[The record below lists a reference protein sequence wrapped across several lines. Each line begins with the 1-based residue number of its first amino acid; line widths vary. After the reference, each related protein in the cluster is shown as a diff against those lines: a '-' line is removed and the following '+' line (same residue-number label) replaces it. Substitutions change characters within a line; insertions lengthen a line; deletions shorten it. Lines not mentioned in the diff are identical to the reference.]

1 MKKLLLL
8 CLLVFG
14 NHCLKAQGMLQRPG
28 GTHQHDGFYFSFNW
42 GPVFGNVTSKVKN
55 PDYTVDFLGT
65 GGMGDLKI
73 GWAIKEN
80 MILHATLITN
90 IVAAPEIKTT
100 LDNHSSSKTMPDQL
114 EISEG
119 MYGIGMT
126 YYLMPYNVFFSG
138 SVGRGKFK
146 VSGSENKADDGDT
159 NSGFSMQLKI
169 GKEWWILKNWG
180 VGLGLSYGK
189 TNLTH
194 QPPIGVA
201 EKLDSNR
208 FGILI
213 NTTFN

>member
-1 MKKLLLL
+1 
-8 CLLVFG
+8 
-14 NHCLKAQGMLQRPG
+14 MLQRPR
-28 GTHQHDGFYFSFNW
+28 GTHQHDGFYFSFGM

-65 GGMGDLKI
+65 GGMADWKI

-80 MILHATLITN
+80 MILHATLLLN
-90 IVAAPEIKTT
+90 EVAAPEIKTT
-100 LDNHSSSKTMPDQL
+100 MVDNHSTTKTMPDEF
-114 EISEG
+114 EIGES
-119 MYGIGMT
+119 MVGIGMT
-126 YYLMPYNVFFSG
+126 YYLMPYNIFLSG
-138 SVGRGKFK
+138 SVGRGKFE
-146 VSGSENKADDGDT
+146 VSGSENKQDDGVTD
-159 NSGFSMQLKI
+159 SGFSMQLKI

-194 QPPIGVA
+194 QPPNGGQ

-208 FGILI
+208 FGILL